1 MSASHAVLCAK
12 LKQLGFSE
20 RSEMRLY
27 GEEFEFLS
35 DPIVIGDGA
44 VFVDALEKRSR
55 QPRRIRIPLPIV
67 NMANTKTTMTRPEK
81 TAA

>member
-12 LKQLGFSE
+12 LKQLGFAQQSK
-20 RSEMRLY
+20 MRLY

-35 DPIVIGDGA
+35 DPIVIADGA
-44 VFVDALEKRSR
+44 VFVEAREKRSS
-55 QPRRIRIPLPIV
+55 QTRRIRIPLPIV
-67 NMANTKTTMTRPEK
+67 NMANAKTLARPEK

>member
-12 LKQLGFSE
+12 LKQLGFAE

-35 DPIVIGDGA
+35 DPIVIADGA
-44 VFVDALEKRSR
+44 VFVDAREKRSS
-55 QPRRIRIPLPIV
+55 QTRRIPIPLPIV
-67 NMANTKTTMTRPEK
+67 NMANAKTMARPEK